1 MRANIKTER
10 DRLALVEVAISG
22 SDKFFLGTDS
32 APHVDSK
39 KISSCGCAGIFS
51 SPAIP
56 LLVQLF
62 EAQESLNKIE
72 TFISKN
78 GRVFY
83 SIDEQKERVRYIKRA
98 NPIDSIKYVKTNEG
112 EITVFNPYKELY
124 WEREN

>member
-1 MRANIKTER
+1 MVVQEY
-10 DRLALVEVAISG
+10 LATL
-22 SDKFFLGTDS
+22 
-32 APHVDSK
+32 
-39 KISSCGCAGIFS
+39 
-51 SPAIP
+51 AIP

-62 EAQESLNKIE
+62 EEQESLNKIE

-112 EITVFNPYKELY
+112 EIKVFNPYKELY